1 MSLKFQKPAGSARQR
16 RLAGPRRPALLGL
29 VLLGLAGCA
38 GAPPVAD
45 WQMRSHAAVQAHTK
59 AYLSG
64 QDRVA
69 AHEQQL
75 ARREVARTGD
85 ASQMARVELHFCA
98 VQAASLMFGECPG
111 FAPLALDA
119 GPAEQAYAAYLAG
132 RWQGLDKAQ
141 LPAAQQAILT
151 LSAGSTAHLQAMPS
165 ALSRLLAAAMLL
177 RAGQLAPAGM
187 ELAIDTAAAEGWT
200 RPLLAWLGAD
210 RDRLRAAGDSAAAE
224 ARQRQMDRVLSG
236 LR

>member
-1 MSLKFQKPAGSARQR
+1 MSRTVTRPKWSAE
-16 RLAGPRRPALLGL
+16 LAGVKRAVGWVLTGL
-29 VLLGLAGCA
+29 VMIGLAGCSS
-38 GAPPVAD
+38 APPIPD
-45 WQMRSHAAVQAHTK
+45 WQLSSHAAVQAHAS
-59 AYLSG
+59 AYLAG
-64 QDRVA
+64 RDRVA

-98 VQAASLMFGECPG
+98 LQAASLMFGECPG

-151 LSAGSTAHLQAMPS
+151 LSAGSSAHLQAMPS

-177 RAGQLAPAGM
+177 RAGQLEPAGM
-187 ELAIDTAAAEGWT
+187 GLAIDTAAGEGWT

-236 LR
+236 LK